1 MKEDGFGNWLWQR
14 KWLVLKE
21 QSLAIHKSEVRPSLL
36 TLSAAD

>member
-21 QSLAIHKSEVRPSLL
+21 LSLAIHKSEVRASRLSLS
-36 TLSAAD
+36 TAD